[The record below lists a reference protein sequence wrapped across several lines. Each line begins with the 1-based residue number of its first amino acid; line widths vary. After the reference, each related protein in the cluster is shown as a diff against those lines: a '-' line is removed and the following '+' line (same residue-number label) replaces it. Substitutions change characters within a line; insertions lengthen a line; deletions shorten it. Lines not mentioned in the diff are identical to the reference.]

1 MNFNKIRP
9 PEIPL
14 LHYERLSCQKRLDE
28 ILAQGHAFIQSPSGY
43 GKSTLAVSF
52 LKQKKIAFTWLSLD
66 QSDNN
71 LPQVINYLCLALEQ
85 VELKFDQ
92 TQSLLNASHIVGD
105 EDLADS
111 FLEEFRK
118 IKSSIF
124 MVLDDLHVIS
134 DQGVSDFLFGLIKSA
149 TASVRLL
156 LLSRA
161 PLPSKQWKSL
171 SSIGFLGRDELK
183 FSLEEY
189 QDYNKRLLGI
199 DSKAKD
205 YHEGWITAIRLSTES
220 KLNQAQANSIEQLVN
235 NSINQFSKPEHIY
248 FLANIEYFDA
258 NLCNQILGN
267 AHLLTELER
276 SPLILVKIKED
287 QGVYRF
293 HHFIQELILK
303 TSGGYK
309 NKDLGKL
316 YQKAIDY
323 FLDQGDYQ
331 QAYEIALKFGDQ
343 KRLNSVFNTYRL
355 HCFNNS
361 RLQELSTAFTKLQQ
375 AGVKKTEE
383 HRLTEAWIEIFK
395 GNTLGMIELIQA
407 QDLNDMPENL
417 CSEYLALKAY
427 TLYVLNQPE
436 ESLKAVRE
444 ARNYTLRN
452 RYAEGYLH
460 IFQIGSLQSI
470 GRGDEG
476 YSLGIEALS
485 TTTNTLVKSNIL
497 LILCYISR
505 LEARAQQQYDF
516 SRALYKISEDEG
528 NQEGLVQAS
537 CFLGEYFFN
546 KGELKTA
553 ERYLKM
559 AYLNRKQTIGI
570 VGMSIVWLYL
580 KTLHLIGKSI
590 IADEILHDVLDE
602 TMLSGNAF
610 LLEFYHGMRAHMQLN
625 LNQGS
630 RAYRWLENVNL
641 SVELPLSEAYSPM
654 LSAIYLGLR
663 SKHQIFNSLVKKLEP
678 FLKEA
683 NNKRYLGELEI
694 LQTVALSKKNKTKAQ
709 VKLSQAVKRLPIDE
723 FKQIYTDYSASF
735 PSLVGLM
742 QEINEFN
749 SQSIPSKRVL
759 ITNRE
764 QQVIDLYSERL
775 TDKEMAK
782 KLGISLAT
790 VKRHNVNIFNK
801 LQVSSKRQVQAIL
814 RNT

>member
-1 MNFNKIRP
+1 
-9 PEIPL
+9 
-14 LHYERLSCQKRLDE
+14 
-28 ILAQGHAFIQSPSGY
+28 
-43 GKSTLAVSF
+43 
-52 LKQKKIAFTWLSLD
+52 
-66 QSDNN
+66 
-71 LPQVINYLCLALEQ
+71 
-85 VELKFDQ
+85 
-92 TQSLLNASHIVGD
+92 
-105 EDLADS
+105 
-111 FLEEFRK
+111 
-118 IKSSIF
+118 
-124 MVLDDLHVIS
+124 
-134 DQGVSDFLFGLIKSA
+134 
-149 TASVRLL
+149 
-156 LLSRA
+156 
-161 PLPSKQWKSL
+161 
-171 SSIGFLGRDELK
+171 
-183 FSLEEY
+183 
-189 QDYNKRLLGI
+189 
-199 DSKAKD
+199 
-205 YHEGWITAIRLSTES
+205 
-220 KLNQAQANSIEQLVN
+220 
-235 NSINQFSKPEHIY
+235 
-248 FLANIEYFDA
+248 
-258 NLCNQILGN
+258 
-267 AHLLTELER
+267 
-276 SPLILVKIKED
+276 
-287 QGVYRF
+287 
-293 HHFIQELILK
+293 
-303 TSGGYK
+303 
-309 NKDLGKL
+309 
-316 YQKAIDY
+316 
-323 FLDQGDYQ
+323 
-331 QAYEIALKFGDQ
+331 
-343 KRLNSVFNTYRL
+343 
-355 HCFNNS
+355 
-361 RLQELSTAFTKLQQ
+361 
-375 AGVKKTEE
+375 
-383 HRLTEAWIEIFK
+383 
-395 GNTLGMIELIQA
+395 
-407 QDLNDMPENL
+407 
-417 CSEYLALKAY
+417 
-427 TLYVLNQPE
+427 VLNQPE